1 MREMLTENS
10 IRDSF
15 HLNMGKAER
24 HSLVSLGGKNNKKKE
39 ARKITRTNLHLL

>member
-24 HSLVSLGGKNNKKKE
+24 HSLVSLEGKNNKK
-39 ARKITRTNLHLL
+39 RKQGKLPEQICIY